1 MSDDTKI
8 SATLGDKIERLIV
21 KFNALEMQNG
31 NLKEEVESLKA
42 ELFEKDEL
50 IIKLQND
57 IKAKSLETDELLEKI
72 ESVLKI

>member
-1 MSDDTKI
+1 MGDDNKI
-8 SATLGDKIERLIV
+8 SAILSDKVEKLIV

-31 NLKEEVESLKA
+31 ALKEEVETLKA

-50 IIKLQND
+50 IAKLQND

-72 ESVLKI
+72 ESVLNI